1 MKFNNNDEFRVP
13 DCVFTCKSL
22 TNLELDLSTSYKIIL
37 PNSISLPRLKYL
49 RLRNTRFKHD
59 ELTKLCSSCPV
70 LEHLDLSG
78 VRSTKPLSITI
89 SSVTLE
95 HLVIG
100 GISTTAAMNI
110 TISSVTL
117 KNFELHIDK
126 SIRNT
131 LRLYAPNLVYLF
143 LSNLDYLLFED
154 VSSLF
159 KADVGVQV
167 KPRKPNDEFPMVH
180 AAADTL
186 ESLKPLHNVKELT
199 ISFQELKHVGRVEE
213 LLQKQPFHI
222 YNLQRLELQKMSLS
236 TESVHVIASLL
247 KISPVLES
255 LVVQLCQD
263 VENSDKS
270 ESDEASDFGSE
281 SEEEM
286 ELALHS
292 GEKLVLKKDPT
303 GSSIEDI
310 TKFCEEV
317 DKFPV
322 ACLSLKIYFFFFN
335 L

>member
-1 MKFNNNDEFRVP
+1 
-13 DCVFTCKSL
+13 
-22 TNLELDLSTSYKIIL
+22 
-37 PNSISLPRLKYL
+37 
-49 RLRNTRFKHD
+49 
-59 ELTKLCSSCPV
+59 
-70 LEHLDLSG
+70 
-78 VRSTKPLSITI
+78 
-89 SSVTLE
+89 
-95 HLVIG
+95 
-100 GISTTAAMNI
+100 
-110 TISSVTL
+110 
-117 KNFELHIDK
+117 
-126 SIRNT
+126 
-131 LRLYAPNLVYLF
+131 
-143 LSNLDYLLFED
+143 
-154 VSSLF
+154 
-159 KADVGVQV
+159 
-167 KPRKPNDEFPMVH
+167 
-180 AAADTL
+180 
-186 ESLKPLHNVKELT
+186 
-199 ISFQELKHVGRVEE
+199 
-213 LLQKQPFHI
+213 
-222 YNLQRLELQKMSLS
+222 MSLS

-292 GEKLVLKKDPT
+292 GETTLGLEGQFTSTMKQLKFVEISGLEGSDSELKFIEILLKNAMVLQKLVLKKDPT